1 MVNKLQIYLD
11 QWNYIMMHESG
22 NEIRGSVGL
31 GKKAE
36 INKGMAVAREPDVLD
51 TDSRVR
57 FKKSISCVK
66 AKRIRSLWW

>member
-1 MVNKLQIYLD
+1 
-11 QWNYIMMHESG
+11 MHESG

-36 INKGMAVAREPDVLD
+36 INKGMAVAKEPDVLD

-66 AKRIRSLWW
+66 AKRIRSLW